1 MNNKIIPMAIYVD
14 VFLAVM
20 AVHLAAQFL
29 TPTYLLASYSVLI
42 VMRLMIAYHFES

>member
-1 MNNKIIPMAIYVD
+1 MKNIPMAIYID

-20 AVHLAAQFL
+20 AVHLAATFL
-29 TPTYLLASYSVLI
+29 TPNYLLAAYSLLI

>member
-1 MNNKIIPMAIYVD
+1 MNTNKIPMATYVD

-29 TPTYLLASYSVLI
+29 TPAYLLAAYSLLM
-42 VMRLMIAYHFES
+42 VMRLMIVYHFES